1 MKDSA
6 VRNPS
11 AAHRPRVGHVQ
22 PAGLQQL
29 TVPTKRGRGC
39 AGGASSAPS
48 LAALSPSRKQA
59 LYFQISFLA
68 LTRL

>member
-22 PAGLQQL
+22 PAGLLQL
-29 TVPTKRGRGC
+29 TVPIKRGRGC

-48 LAALSPSRKQA
+48 LVVLSPSRKQT
-59 LYFQISFLA
+59 LYFQILFLA